1 MHHELVVATGCTEPI
16 AVAYASALA
25 TKTLGSEPD
34 RCVAAVSGNIIKNVN
49 SVTVPNTGGMRGVKA
64 SVAAGVTVGNS
75 DNLLDVLGDVD
86 DDGRVRIQEYLS
98 NHEIKVK
105 IAETD
110 EPFYVSIHAYAGD
123 DFAHVIMDKSHTNV
137 AFVAKNDEVIL
148 DAREDGT
155 AETERTREYL
165 NLADIVAFAEH
176 ANLEDVREVLERQ
189 IEYNCAI
196 AEEGLENNWGAR
208 VGKLYLTSYDKE
220 DVLIRAK
227 AAAAAGSDARM
238 SGCPMPVVIVSGS
251 GNQGIT
257 ASVPIAVYAKEY
269 DVDHDTMLRGL
280 IIADLV
286 SVYQKMGIG

>member
-1 MHHELVVATGCTEPI
+1 MTAGSTDERGIKTQVSAETYQAFVDILHHELVVATGCTEPI

-137 AFVAKNDEVIL
+137 AFVAKNGEVIL

-176 ANLEDVREVLERQ
+176 ANLET
-189 IEYNCAI
+189 C
-196 AEEGLENNWGAR
+196 
-208 VGKLYLTSYDKE
+208 
-220 DVLIRAK
+220 
-227 AAAAAGSDARM
+227 AGSSSVR
-238 SGCPMPVVIVSGS
+238 SST
-251 GNQGIT
+251 T
-257 ASVPIAVYAKEY
+257 APSPRRV
-269 DVDHDTMLRGL
+269 
-280 IIADLV
+280 
-286 SVYQKMGIG
+286 

>member
-1 MHHELVVATGCTEPI
+1 
-16 AVAYASALA
+16 
-25 TKTLGSEPD
+25 
-34 RCVAAVSGNIIKNVN
+34 
-49 SVTVPNTGGMRGVKA
+49 
-64 SVAAGVTVGNS
+64 
-75 DNLLDVLGDVD
+75 
-86 DDGRVRIQEYLS
+86 
-98 NHEIKVK
+98 
-105 IAETD
+105 
-110 EPFYVSIHAYAGD
+110 
-123 DFAHVIMDKSHTNV
+123 MDKSHTNV
-137 AFVAKNDEVIL
+137 AFIAKNDEIIL

-176 ANLEDVREVLERQ
+176 ANLDDVRGVLERQ

-196 AEEGLENNWGAR
+196 AEEGLENDWGAR

-257 ASVPIAVYAKEY
+257 ASVPIAVYAKEH

-286 SVYQKMGIG
+286 SVYQKMGIGCLSAFCGAVSAGTGAAAGIVYMLGGDMEDIEHTIVNALGVVSGMVCDGAKPSCAAKIAASVENGVFGYRLFKNGNQFIAGDGIVTMGVDETIQNVSRMAREGMRQTDHEILSIMIGE